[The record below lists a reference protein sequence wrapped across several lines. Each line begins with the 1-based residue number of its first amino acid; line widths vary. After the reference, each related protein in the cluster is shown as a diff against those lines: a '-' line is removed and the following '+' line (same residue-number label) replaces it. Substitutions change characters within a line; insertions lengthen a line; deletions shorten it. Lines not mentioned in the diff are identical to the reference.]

1 MHVDPYLELSRTC
14 DRLARRRRSWLADP
28 RLDGR
33 PIGGLVKTVRAFRL
47 DVENSDRM
55 IRALTEIGGQETD
68 AMTVLIHALAG
79 PLRSKLRRSVTE
91 EYRASA
97 LGDLTLV
104 IFDSVANGEPP
115 RQDHLARRYLA
126 RAHNRSS
133 RAERRAHTHGTKTI
147 ATVEPLGPDRL
158 IGLQDQRLRGGD
170 DVAAQAVDRAA
181 LGAFAYAV
189 AQAIDEKVLTEQAWA
204 SFRDHRLGRVFTK
217 PTRPATVHERAAAH
231 RASQRVRLL
240 AACALGADA
249 ASPCPGQGPVAGL

>member
-1 MHVDPYLELSRTC
+1 MYADPYLELSRRC
-14 DRLARRRRSWLADP
+14 DRLGRRRLPWLDDP
-28 RLDGR
+28 RL
-33 PIGGLVKTVRAFRL
+33 GGLPL
-47 DVENSDRM
+47 DEVVSTIRDYRSDVGRSDVL
-55 IRALTEIGGQETD
+55 IRTLTDIGSAETD

-79 PLRSKLRRSVTE
+79 PLRSKLRRSVTD

-158 IGLQDQRLRGGD
+158 IGLQDQRTRGGD
-170 DVAAQAVDRAA
+170 DVAAQAVDRVA
-181 LGAFAYAV
+181 LGAFADAV
-189 AQAIDEKVLTEQAWA
+189 AQAIDDHVLTEQAWA

-231 RASQRVRLL
+231 RAARLIAPL
-240 AACALGADA
+240 AAHAFGVNA
-249 ASPCPGQGPVAGL
+249 A

>member
-1 MHVDPYLELSRTC
+1 MYADPYLELSRRC
-14 DRLARRRRSWLADP
+14 DRLGRRRLPWLDDP
-28 RLDGR
+28 RL
-33 PIGGLVKTVRAFRL
+33 GGLPL
-47 DVENSDRM
+47 DEVVSTIRDYRSDVGRSDVL
-55 IRALTEIGGQETD
+55 IRTLTDIGSAETD

-79 PLRSKLRRSVTE
+79 PLRSKLRRSVTD

-104 IFDSVANGEPP
+104 IFDSVASGEPP

-158 IGLQDQRLRGGD
+158 IGLQDQRTQGGD
-170 DVAAQAVDRAA
+170 DVAAQAVDRVA
-181 LGAFAYAV
+181 LAAFADAI
-189 AQAIDEKVLTEQAWA
+189 ARAIDDDVLTEQAWA

-231 RASQRVRLL
+231 RAARHVHLL
-240 AACALGADA
+240 AQHALGADA
-249 ASPCPGQGPVAGL
+249 A